1 MQSVAQKHVIQN
13 SPDEVF
19 SVLDVDEVECQSINP
34 DIIWLNDG
42 RDNLA
47 RIQTAAEYEA
57 STTEF
62 TTRPISSQN
71 KSDDEEED
79 EELEGL

>member
-1 MQSVAQKHVIQN
+1 MIQN

-19 SVLDVDEVECQSINP
+19 SVLDVDEAECQSIDP
-34 DIIWLNDG
+34 EKIWLNDG
-42 RDNLA
+42 KNNLA

-71 KSDDEEED
+71 KSDDDEEDEED
-79 EELEGL
+79 EELGGLQ